1 MSHCF
6 LDFAK
11 FLVKIFVFS
20 KLALGGGKW
29 NVSNIFSIFFN
40 LKKEKS
46 SISRTS
52 SWLWSIC
59 TWYCNFVVTWTHA
72 RFLIGQP
79 MTMVRVGFPGTE
91 SKRNE
96 KLSYWISQLAPI
108 SPKFCPL
115 RSIGPWWPE
124 SKLGLIKE
132 ITYSTGYA

>member
-29 NVSNIFSIFFN
+29 NVSNVFFIFFS

-72 RFLIGQP
+72 RLLIGQP

-124 SKLGLIKE
+124 SRLGLIKE